1 MKRGM
6 SGKTRRGSPPL
17 RRQRG
22 ALRVVQLTLLGIA
35 VAMVFM
41 ARSAWVRH
49 EHPLPAASTLG
60 TTDATGLGEVF
71 VLGAGALA
79 FAALA
84 FAMGLGVVRGPDPH
98 LMD

>member
-1 MKRGM
+1 M

-35 VAMVFM
+35 IAMVVM
-41 ARSAWVRH
+41 ARGAWVRH
-49 EHPLPAASTLG
+49 EHVLPAASTLG
-60 TTDATGLGEVF
+60 ATDTSGLGEVI
-71 VLGAGALA
+71 VLGGGALG
-79 FAALA
+79 FAVLA